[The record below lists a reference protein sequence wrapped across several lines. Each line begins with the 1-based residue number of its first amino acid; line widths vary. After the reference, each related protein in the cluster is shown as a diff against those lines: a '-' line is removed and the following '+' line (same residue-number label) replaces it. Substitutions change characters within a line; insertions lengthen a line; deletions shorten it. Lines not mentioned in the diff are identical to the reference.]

1 MIVNCSAS
9 SALGLIAL
17 ITLGTWLAL
26 ANRIG
31 SNAFVLQ
38 ELPLY
43 AEVVR
48 AAEREEELEAVRKA
62 KESVAENR
70 RKQLAEAKIN
80 EEIRELIDAIEKEGP
95 TEMEEKRS
103 KWNGRRSSPLLKIK
117 ELFLGPRDE
126 KRRKVVRIS
135 ACGN

>member
-62 KESVAENR
+62 KESVAENG

-103 KWNGRRSSPLLKIK
+103 KWNGRRASPLLKIK